1 LLVQNQVPARLLCL
15 EITESGFMEDPA
27 NAITVLEQL
36 SKGGLQ
42 LSIDDYGTGYSS
54 LSYLMRLPAK
64 EMKIDRSFVSRVSG
78 NPSLTS
84 IVSSTIELGHRLG
97 MKVVAEGVE
106 DSDGYA
112 LLRELGCDTAQGY
125 YMSPPLPPEAFVA
138 WMEGRLPDSRS
149 RAAAAGDAQCADDS
163 PLRVGTQT

>member
-1 LLVQNQVPARLLCL
+1 MAKV
-15 EITESGFMEDPA
+15 
-27 NAITVLEQL
+27 
-36 SKGGLQ
+36 GLQ

-78 NPSLTS
+78 NASLTS
-84 IVSSTIELGHRLG
+84 IVRSTIELGHRLG

-106 DSDGYA
+106 DSDDYA

-125 YMSPPLPPEAFVA
+125 YMSPPLPPDAFTA
-138 WMEGRLPDSRS
+138 WMKGRLPDH
-149 RAAAAGDAQCADDS
+149 RARDPMPPGPS
-163 PLRVGTQT
+163 PRFSSVSI